1 MKNGLDREHLED
13 GVMNRKSLPPDE
25 WIEIPTLVVCGQTPY
40 LSVREA
46 PHNTESLQV
55 GREET
60 PCIFD
65 KRQYS
70 LLHQGLSF
78 KFKINITNH
87 RNEIK
92 GGWVYIHG
100 SLFQK
105 KHILFIWIRYVRRYY
120 TCYSMGL
127 MTC

>member
-13 GVMNRKSLPPDE
+13 GVMNRKSLPPDK
-25 WIEIPTLVVCGQTPY
+25 WIEIPTLVVWGQTPY

-46 PHNTESLQV
+46 PHNNESLQV
-55 GREET
+55 G
-60 PCIFD
+60 
-65 KRQYS
+65 
-70 LLHQGLSF
+70 
-78 KFKINITNH
+78 

-100 SLFQK
+100 SLIQK
-105 KHILFIWIRYVRRYY
+105 KHILFIWIWYVRRY
-120 TCYSMGL
+120 YSMGL